1 LRHASGKDVRFRTV
15 PIANPSYRVRG
26 AGAVAL
32 WDDAAAK
39 TLFTAMR
46 EDTSVRHAAK
56 KGGSSLTIPPGQITV
71 QVYNGSKTVGLGTR
85 ASQELSGRGFAIA
98 GPAQNWRT
106 NAVGRTILRYD
117 RRYSES
123 IKTLAAAVPGARLV
137 AVAGLGHTLQV
148 VTGSQYIGTHA
159 VQISAA
165 AAASAAGVSAAN
177 TPDGRGADADP
188 CS

>member
-1 LRHASGKDVRFRTV
+1 
-15 PIANPSYRVRG
+15 
-26 AGAVAL
+26 
-32 WDDAAAK
+32 
-39 TLFTAMR
+39 MR
-46 EDTSVRHAAK
+46 EDTSTRHLGRQ
-56 KGGSSLTIPPGQITV
+56 KGDSALTIPPGQISV
-71 QVYNGSKTVGLGTR
+71 QVYNGSKTVGLGTQ

-137 AVAGLGHTLQV
+137 AVPGLGHTLQV
-148 VTGSQYIGTHA
+148 VTGSQYSGTRA
-159 VQISAA
+159 VEVSAA
-165 AAASAAGVSAAN
+165 AAASAAVSAAD
-177 TPDGRGADADP
+177 TPEGRGADADP